1 MKFRIPMLCSVTLG
15 ALAGSIVTAALILN
29 SASAAD
35 KEAAAPPAT
44 LTIYISEHGSS
55 VKEINDAH
63 NKYYAQG
70 YRFAGMT
77 SHNENGDHRGL
88 WVTYALTE

>member
-1 MKFRIPMLCSVTLG
+1 MKFRTPMLFSVALG

-35 KEAAAPPAT
+35 KEAAAPPAI

-63 NKYYAQG
+63 NTYYAQG
-70 YRFAGMT
+70 YRFKGMT

-88 WVTYALTE
+88 WVTYALKE

>member
-1 MKFRIPMLCSVTLG
+1 MKFRIPMLLSVALG
-15 ALAGSIVTAALILN
+15 VLAGSIVTAALILN

-35 KEAAAPPAT
+35 KEAAAPPAI
-44 LTIYISEHGSS
+44 LTVYISEHGSS

-63 NKYYAQG
+63 NKLYAQG

-77 SHNENGDHRGL
+77 AHNENGDHRGL
-88 WVTYALTE
+88 WVTYVLKE

>member
-1 MKFRIPMLCSVTLG
+1 MKFRIPMLFSVALG
-15 ALAGSIVTAALILN
+15 ALAGSIVTAALVLN

-35 KEAAAPPAT
+35 KEAAAPPAI
-44 LTIYISEHGSS
+44 LTVYISEHGSS

-63 NKYYAQG
+63 NTYYAQG
-70 YRFAGMT
+70 YRFKGMT

-88 WVTYALTE
+88 WVTYALKE

>member
-1 MKFRIPMLCSVTLG
+1 MKFRIPMLCSVALG
-15 ALAGSIVTAALILN
+15 AVAGSIVTAALLLN

-35 KEAAAPPAT
+35 KEAAAPPAI

-63 NKYYAQG
+63 YKYYAQG

-88 WVTYALTE
+88 WVTYALKE